1 MSITRYEMTIHLVTD
16 SPLHSGGI
24 DEVVD
29 RSRQG
34 SERVAVPRRFA
45 RDGNGHPILTGRSVK
60 GAVRAACEEYLCGDV
75 GDAVREQLGSD
86 WKGLWGTTS
95 SGESRAATL
104 TFHTVDLAEAAQRED
119 GSTWKPGAAGVGAA
133 DAHPAADSV
142 ALATRTGIAVNRYWG
157 AAGDTAL
164 FEHEYVPAGLPLTL
178 TITAQTGRMSTSG
191 GETQPEAAGPE
202 PATESHVE
210 QLFALIIGLLKS
222 GRVAFGGRRNAGWGR
237 VRLADHRPWT
247 LTRSRL
253 GTREELLT
261 WLDGGE
267 DVTTAIDPV
276 ACTESERIRI
286 TISWDSPT
294 GILVAEP
301 RPDRT
306 ERDEHAREGERGRSD
321 DQQPNNY
328 AEPLRSGPHP
338 SAPLVLP
345 GSSVRGA
352 LRSRASRIART
363 VLAARQPDS
372 VDTWSG
378 LGVHDQLTAD
388 PALVRDLFGSTNRRG
403 ALSVLDT
410 LASGRTR
417 LRTVLHNAGDRWT
430 GGVAEGLLYGE
441 KVPDTTWNDLVLE
454 LDPRSLPGTGDRRR
468 AAWCLLGLT
477 LAELATGTLPLGSRG
492 TRGLGQVHVTRV
504 RVDGG
509 ADVVGEPWDLT
520 APAGTA
526 TDLGDGA
533 EAASIAA
540 QVLSRLR
547 ALTIASNPEADVSWT
562 GWSSYL
568 CETKES
574 SRD

>member
-29 RSRQG
+29 RSRPG

-45 RDGNGHPILTGRSVK
+45 RDGKGRPVLTGRSVK
-60 GAVRAACEEYLCGDV
+60 GAVRAACEEYLHSDAGA
-75 GDAVREQLGSD
+75 AVREQLGSD
-86 WKGLWGTTS
+86 WERLWGTTS
-95 SGESRAATL
+95 SGEPRAATL
-104 TFHTVDLAEAAQRED
+104 TFHAVDLAEAAQ
-119 GSTWKPGAAGVGAA
+119 SI
-133 DAHPAADSV
+133 

-164 FEHEYVPAGLPLTL
+164 FEHEYVPAERPLTL
-178 TITAQTGRMSTSG
+178 TITAQTGRMSVSG
-191 GETQPEAAGPE
+191 GRTELEAAGPE
-202 PATESHVE
+202 PATESQVE
-210 QLFALIIGLLKS
+210 QLFAVIIGLLDS

-237 VRLADHRPWT
+237 VRLADDRPWT

-253 GTREELLT
+253 GTREGLLT

-276 ACTESERIRI
+276 SCTGSERIRI

-301 RPDRT
+301 RPELA
-306 ERDEHAREGERGRSD
+306 ERVTPTHQGAKGQAD
-321 DQQPNNY
+321 DQQEMIY
-328 AEPLRSGPHP
+328 TEPLRSEPQP
-338 SAPLVLP
+338 SAPFVLP

-363 VLAARQPDS
+363 VLAAQQSTPIDDWAER
-372 VDTWSG
+372 
-378 LGVHDQLTAD
+378 GVHDQLAAD
-388 PALVRDLFGSTNRRG
+388 PTLVRDLFGSTDRRG
-403 ALSVLDT
+403 ALRVLDT
-410 LASGRTR
+410 LASGQTT
-417 LRTVLHNAGDRWT
+417 LRKVVHNAGDRWT

-441 KVPDTTWNDLVLE
+441 KVPDTRWKDLVLE
-454 LDPRSLPGTGDRRR
+454 LDPRSLPGPVDRRR

-477 LAELATGTLPLGSRG
+477 LAELATGALPLGSRG
-492 TRGLGQVHVTRV
+492 TRGLGQIHVTRV

-509 ADVVGEPWDLT
+509 ADIVGEPWDFIDPGGD
-520 APAGTA
+520 AA
-526 TDLGDGA
+526 DRDGA
-533 EAASIAA
+533 EVVSIAS
-540 QVLSRLR
+540 QVLKRLR
-547 ALTIASNPEADVSWT
+547 ALMIEPNPDANWT

-574 SRD
+574 CRD